1 MSLYCDK
8 ENVNVLTALMKRF
21 GVRHVVVCPGSRNGV
36 LVHNFAVDGSFV
48 CHPVTD
54 ERSAAFVALG
64 LCAATHGPA
73 AVCVTSGSAL
83 LNTLPAVAE
92 AYYRHLPLLV
102 VSADRPPQWIGQ
114 QDGQTLPQDGALRG
128 FTHKSVSLPEPH
140 DAETQWWLRRLANEA
155 LSALSDGPVHVNI
168 PVSEPL
174 FTFTTPV
181 LPDVQPVRRH
191 AEPVLCALPDG
202 VLARWQAARCPVLVV
217 GQVDADLS
225 DVDLRALSDSRSLLV
240 LPEFIAQMPGA
251 WRVQVLET
259 LGAEQFFTPD
269 LVFHVG
275 GTLVGKG
282 LKRLL
287 RRVGAPVVRMGRDA
301 ELTDTFEHLSDV
313 VPLAAADALRLLA
326 RTAPMVPEKAAV
338 CQAQARL
345 AAYRHRADAYASNRF
360 SDLFVMQSAL
370 REVGHGDVLH
380 LANSNSIRNAGYFL
394 DDPAYPVLANRGVNG
409 IEGSLSAAAGHSLA
423 TTARVFCFIGDLS
436 FFYDQNALWN
446 TELRGNLR
454 ILLFNN
460 GGGQI
465 FSRLPGLADSPAAR
479 QYIAAAHATSA
490 EGIARAYGVRYLCAR
505 TSGEFSAQLHR
516 WATEAAE
523 RPVLLEVFTAEAD
536 NVAAVDE
543 VRTLYAP
550 HFEAKK

>member
-64 LCAATHGPA
+64 LCAATHGPT

-128 FTHKSVSLPEPH
+128 FTHKSVSLPEPY

-287 RRVGAPVVRMGRDA
+287 RRVGAPVIRMGRDA

-313 VPLAAADALRLLA
+313 VPLAAADALWLLA

-338 CQAQARL
+338 CRAQARL

-394 DDPAYPVLANRGVNG
+394 DDPAYHVLAL
-409 IEGSLSAAAGHSLA
+409 LSGAG
-423 TTARVFCFIGDLS
+423 C
-436 FFYDQNALWN
+436 
-446 TELRGNLR
+446 LRHR
-454 ILLFNN
+454 
-460 GGGQI
+460 
-465 FSRLPGLADSPAAR
+465 R
-479 QYIAAAHATSA
+479 
-490 EGIARAYGVRYLCAR
+490 RYLCRRASTCLAGR
-505 TSGEFSAQLHR
+505 GAVRSGAPICGHPVLLVALLPRSLQPAPACGLRPDYRGHVPHDSAQLNR
-516 WATEAAE
+516 WPLHAGLIAVNF
-523 RPVLLEVFTAEAD
+523 RQK
-536 NVAAVDE
+536 NVVKFFRLFSRCFFDKLSANS
-543 VRTLYAP
+543 
-550 HFEAKK
+550 

>member
-1 MSLYCDK
+1 MLSCAPVRATVCWCITLRS
-8 ENVNVLTALMKRF
+8 TA
-21 GVRHVVVCPGSRNGV
+21 V
-36 LVHNFAVDGSFV
+36 SFV
-48 CHPVTD
+48 PVTD

-155 LSALSDGPVHVNI
+155 LSALSDGPVHINI

-287 RRVGAPVVRMGRDA
+287 RRVGAPVVRMGRDT

-313 VPLAAADALRLLA
+313 VPLTAADALRLLA

-465 FSRLPGLADSPAAR
+465 FSCLPGLADSPAAR
-479 QYIAAAHATSA
+479 QYIAAAHTTSA
-490 EGIARAYGVRYLCAR
+490 EGIAKAYGVRYLCAR

-536 NVAAVDE
+536 NVAAADE